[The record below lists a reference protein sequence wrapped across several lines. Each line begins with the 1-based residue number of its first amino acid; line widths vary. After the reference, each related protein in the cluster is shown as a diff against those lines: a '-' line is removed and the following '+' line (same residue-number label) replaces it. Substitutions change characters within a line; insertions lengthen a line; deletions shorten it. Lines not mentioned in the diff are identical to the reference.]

1 MKYKKGNYMQEF
13 VIEVVQ
19 GSDPVKI
26 PTKFFEHDKNAGTWS
41 ENTAMILRSFE
52 RSEYCAPI
60 EDYYL
65 QMQQFDQTI
74 KLESVDC
81 ASFFFKVIKVVMD
94 QAVARR
100 YDGPLPQAMT
110 CKNKQMVTSAMV
122 VMRRIQNARLR
133 ILRKNGEKLLETG
146 IFEKIGL
153 TYGFQ
158 SKLLAPNVISFQLS
172 KEFFCWAWLCSQA
185 KRAKQKRE
193 KQIIREEDEQG
204 FKQYCQEHGTPQIDK
219 NIIDLMRGT
228 RDQPSIG
235 KIVANQHDY
244 FSIDF
249 KLNPEDPFG
258 PSFPVLVTDND
269 EIPLEDG
276 DRLAMLDD
284 NYREHR
290 CILQK
295 STYGALFLRL
305 DVPEENGVDWA
316 SHYRLMPDDSVPFRL
331 IE

>member
-1 MKYKKGNYMQEF
+1 M
-13 VIEVVQ
+13 
-19 GSDPVKI
+19 
-26 PTKFFEHDKNAGTWS
+26 KNAGTWS

-110 CKNKQMVTSAMV
+110 SKNKQMVTSAMV

-172 KEFFCWAWLCSQA
+172 KEFL
-185 KRAKQKRE
+185 
-193 KQIIREEDEQG
+193 G
-204 FKQYCQEHGTPQIDK
+204 
-219 NIIDLMRGT
+219 LVV
-228 RDQPSIG
+228 QPS
-235 KIVANQHDY
+235 
-244 FSIDF
+244 
-249 KLNPEDPFG
+249 
-258 PSFPVLVTDND
+258 
-269 EIPLEDG
+269 
-276 DRLAMLDD
+276 
-284 NYREHR
+284 
-290 CILQK
+290 
-295 STYGALFLRL
+295 
-305 DVPEENGVDWA
+305 
-316 SHYRLMPDDSVPFRL
+316 
-331 IE
+331 

>member
-172 KEFFCWAWLCSQA
+172 KDPLQSSFAGLGCAA
-185 KRAKQKRE
+185 KPKEQNKSGKNRSFEKKMSRALSN
-193 KQIIREEDEQG
+193 IV
-204 FKQYCQEHGTPQIDK
+204 K
-219 NIIDLMRGT
+219 NMALLKLT
-228 RDQPSIG
+228 
-235 KIVANQHDY
+235 KI
-244 FSIDF
+244 S
-249 KLNPEDPFG
+249 
-258 PSFPVLVTDND
+258 
-269 EIPLEDG
+269 
-276 DRLAMLDD
+276 
-284 NYREHR
+284 
-290 CILQK
+290 
-295 STYGALFLRL
+295 
-305 DVPEENGVDWA
+305 
-316 SHYRLMPDDSVPFRL
+316 
-331 IE
+331 